1 MSEANVE
8 IVKRAADAF
17 NERDVETF
25 MALTTPDF
33 EWFPAMDRLIEGG
46 SYRGREGIE
55 AYFEV
60 VCGTWDEFQ
69 LLPDEFR
76 DLRDRVLWL
85 GRAEG
90 RGRSSGV
97 RVDTPLGTVVE
108 FRDGKMSRIR
118 AYLDHDEALR
128 AAGQS
133 EASGQADV

>member
-1 MSEANVE
+1 MGATNVE

-17 NERDVETF
+17 NERDVDTF
-25 MALTTPDF
+25 MAITTPDF
-33 EWFPAMDRLIEGG
+33 EWFPAMDRLLEGG

-60 VCGTWDEFQ
+60 VSGTWEEFQ

-76 DLRDRVLWL
+76 DLGDRVLWL
-85 GRAEG
+85 GRVEA

-97 RVDTPLGTVVE
+97 RVDTPLGAIAE

-128 AAGQS
+128 AAGHS
-133 EASGQADV
+133 E